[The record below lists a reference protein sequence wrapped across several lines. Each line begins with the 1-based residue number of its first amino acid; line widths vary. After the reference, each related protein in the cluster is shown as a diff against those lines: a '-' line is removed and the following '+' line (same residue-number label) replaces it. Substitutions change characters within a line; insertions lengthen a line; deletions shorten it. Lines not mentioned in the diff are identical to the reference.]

1 MKKTLILMV
10 LIIPL
15 TACGDLAPNG
25 ATITGPADSTD
36 TLPRNTSETSVIYRS
51 LNFIAKGQSGEVLS
65 DIEMEFFRGGVDAT
79 VSLADSN
86 GNTITAPSMKI
97 KTDERGIAR
106 VGFVI
111 RVPGCVTTADI
122 PVSGSIF
129 ATVGS
134 VSQLWKASV
143 TRACATT

>member
-1 MKKTLILMV
+1 MKKTLIIMFF
-10 LIIPL
+10 IIPL
-15 TACGDLAPNG
+15 TACGDLAPND

-65 DIEMEFFRGGVDAT
+65 DVEMEFFRGGVDAT
-79 VSLADSN
+79 VSLADAD

-97 KTDERGIAR
+97 KTDERGIGR
-106 VGFVI
+106 IGFVI
-111 RVPGCVTTADI
+111 RVPGCASTADI
-122 PVSGSIF
+122 NVSGSIF

-134 VSQLWKASV
+134 VSHLWKASI
-143 TRACATT
+143 TRTCAIT